1 MLTSPT
7 MKTSEKWMM
16 MNKNANT
23 NYHCIWNCSSKYNMY
38 KYTYI
43 YIYIYIYRKS
53 EAIHETGLSGNVVAS
68 FFPPIIYIHIYIH
81 TYIYIYIYYIFI
93 YIIYNI
99 YIYIIFIYLYIY
111 IFPLIIYIYIYIYAY
126 NELGSL
132 VS

>member
-43 YIYIYIYRKS
+43 YIYIYIY
-53 EAIHETGLSGNVVAS
+53 
-68 FFPPIIYIHIYIH
+68 IYM
-81 TYIYIYIYYIFI
+81 YIYIYTYIGRVKRFTKQ
-93 YIIYNI
+93 
-99 YIYIIFIYLYIY
+99 
-111 IFPLIIYIYIYIYAY
+111 AY
-126 NELGSL
+126 REM
-132 VS
+132 